1 MNTLFIPLVDWGMGS
16 FIIGIFAVVCIALV
30 LVVYSLMRNDV
41 SAPMP
46 ENTIAEDATIEVEP
60 VKKEE

>member
-16 FIIGIFAVVCIALV
+16 FIIGVFAVVCITLV
-30 LVVYSLMRNDV
+30 LVVVSLMRGDV

-46 ENTIAEDATIEVEP
+46 EMKKEDPSSQEEI

>member
-16 FIIGIFAVVCIALV
+16 FIIGVFAVVCIALV
-30 LVVYSLMRNDV
+30 LVVYGLMRTDV

-46 ENTIAEDATIEVEP
+46 ESTKKEDATTEAEP